1 MIDSLGF
8 AQELH
13 AALKFLASM
22 AIGLLLGLQRERT
35 PSAKAGLRTFALV
48 ALFGCASALIA
59 ETVAGAWI
67 IAAGLLLV
75 GVMIIAAYHD
85 PDDGP
90 EADSGTTTVIALLF
104 CYTLGVMIWYGYS
117 RLAIALGIV
126 ATALLQFKPEL
137 HGLSSKLSR
146 NDVASILQFAVLSF
160 VILPYLPNRG
170 FDRYQVLNPYHIW
183 LMVVLVSG
191 IGLAGYL
198 ALRMLGAKRSHL
210 LVGTLGGLVSSTA
223 TTVVY
228 ARLSRSTPAMLPVAG
243 SIVATSNLIPLVRL
257 AVLGAVVAPSIL
269 PALLP
274 LLAAGLALGLVAL
287 MFRLRTALPKEAV
300 EIPKLEN
307 PTHLNVALGFG
318 ALYAL
323 ILFAS
328 AWLSERA
335 GSQGLYAIAVASG
348 FVDVDAISLSS
359 FNLLNN
365 GAVTAQA
372 AASAIGLAYISA
384 VAFKLAVLGA
394 MGGRRLLAFC
404 APSLAS
410 AIVGTM
416 LGLGFV
422 AMQ

>member
-1 MIDSLGF
+1 MSG
-8 AQELH
+8 
-13 AALKFLASM
+13 
-22 AIGLLLGLQRERT
+22 
-35 PSAKAGLRTFALV
+35 
-48 ALFGCASALIA
+48 LIA
-59 ETVAGAWI
+59 ELVAGAWV
-67 IAAGLLLV
+67 IASGLVLV

-104 CYTLGVMIWYGYS
+104 CFSLGVLVWYGYS
-117 RLAIALGIV
+117 RLAVALGIV

-137 HGLSSKLSR
+137 HGLSKKLSR

-198 ALRMLGAKRSHL
+198 ALRMLGAKRSLL

-243 SIVATSNLIPLVRL
+243 VIVATSNLVPLVRL

-274 LLAAGLALGLVAL
+274 LLATGLVLGLVAL
-287 MFRLRTALPKEAV
+287 VFRLRTSLPKEAV
-300 EIPKLEN
+300 EVPELEN

-318 ALYAL
+318 ALYAV

-359 FNLLNN
+359 FNLLNS
-365 GAVTAQA
+365 GSVTA
-372 AASAIGLAYISA
+372 
-384 VAFKLAVLGA
+384 
-394 MGGRRLLAFC
+394 
-404 APSLAS
+404 
-410 AIVGTM
+410 
-416 LGLGFV
+416 
-422 AMQ
+422 